1 MGKNIQDKS
10 AQVIKLL
17 KNTGIHNWSFKTIN
31 RFFPV
36 RQEMNFHFLLWIT
49 GKLVMVC
56 THDLK
61 KYTFIQNKSYPKK
74 IEIPVFLSL
83 IKIERGLLYLPF
95 IKDHSLLHIRQSL

>member
-17 KNTGIHNWSFKTIN
+17 KNTEIHNWSFKTTD
-31 RFFPV
+31 FFSI

-61 KYTFIQNKSYPKK
+61 KIHFHP
-74 IEIPVFLSL
+74 E
-83 IKIERGLLYLPF
+83 
-95 IKDHSLLHIRQSL
+95 